1 MSICGKNDALDALKA
16 KQGEL
21 DGLLSGGK
29 DLLGDMEAKLNA
41 MKADLTGFLPELP
54 QVDSLQSMLND
65 LLNLRNPLE
74 IAALQA
80 DIKAKFGAS
89 LPDLDG
95 LIGDLLKGGDLCS
108 LVPNVE
114 AGADGAVVE
123 QPAEPKVPDE
133 PPAAEVATEKS
144 PKDVADLNK
153 KALKKAWNSTCGTI
167 LTRGIAKFDSL
178 FGKKNGIRCIKLSR
192 PTFTEYAAKL
202 IGSSFDDLKVYDYT
216 KEEYSAMVNQLEN
229 DLPGAT
235 ALCVDAFLPM
245 LKEDYASVI
254 GQSQFADAGPFDDAA
269 KEWAERKL
277 AKAAN

>member
-29 DLLGDMEAKLNA
+29 DLLGDMEAKLND

-54 QVDSLQSMLND
+54 KVDSLQGMLND

-80 DIKAKFGAS
+80 EIKSKFSGA

-114 AGADGAVVE
+114 ASPDGAVVE

-153 KALKKAWNSTCGTI
+153 KAFKKAWSSTCRII
-167 LTRGIAKFDSL
+167 LTRGISKFDSL
-178 FGKKNGIRCIKLSR
+178 LGKKNGIRCIKLSR
-192 PTFTEYAAKL
+192 PSFVVYAAGL
-202 IGSSFDDLKVYDYT
+202 IGSSFDDLKVEDYT
-216 KEEYSAMVNQLEN
+216 KEEYNAMVNQLEN
-229 DLPGAT
+229 DLPGAK
-235 ALCVDAFLPM
+235 ALCVDAFVPM
-245 LKEDYASVI
+245 LKEDYASVV
-254 GQSQFADAGPFDDAA
+254 GQAQFADAGPFDDAA
-269 KEWAERKL
+269 REWAERKL